1 MRLGLHLF
9 NAEISEEKTAKG
21 NMMRNTDKGPLVAL
35 SDVRAAIGLL
45 TRLPV
50 RVDSERATA
59 RGAAA
64 AWAYPIAGL
73 VVSLI
78 AVIGMTIISAIGL
91 PAGVAALI
99 GVATSTI
106 ITGAMH
112 EDGLADTADGLWG
125 GWDPV
130 HRLKIMKDTYIG
142 TYGVIAIVLSL
153 LLRWLLLT
161 ELVHLGAGAVVI
173 AAAMLS
179 RAAMVGVMT
188 WLPNARDSGLSRA
201 VGRPARRIVLIAAG
215 IAIVGA
221 VGFIG
226 IDGICATI
234 AVVVMAVGCGVI
246 AKAKIGGQTGD
257 ILGTVQQM
265 TEISVLICLV
275 ALLAG

>member
-1 MRLGLHLF
+1 MRLSLRLF
-9 NAEISEEKTAKG
+9 NAEISDEKTAKG
-21 NMMRNTDKGPLVAL
+21 NMMRNTDTGPLVAL
-35 SDVRAAIGLL
+35 SDMPAAVGLL

-50 RVDSERATA
+50 RVDTQLATA

-64 AWAYPIAGL
+64 AWAYPIVGL
-73 VVSLI
+73 IVGFI
-78 AVIGMTIISAIGL
+78 AVVGMSIASAIGL
-91 PAGVAALI
+91 PAGAAALV
-99 GVATSTI
+99 GVATLTI

-142 TYGVIAIVLSL
+142 AYGVIAIVLSL

-161 ELVHLGAGAVVI
+161 ELIQFSAGAALI

-188 WLPNARDSGLSRA
+188 WLPNARTSGLSRA
-201 VGRPARRIVLIAAG
+201 VGRPTFAVALIAAG
-215 IAIVGA
+215 VTIVGA

-226 IDGICATI
+226 SM
-234 AVVVMAVGCGVI
+234 AVGAAITVAVIAVGCGSI

-257 ILGTVQQM
+257 ILGAVQQL
-265 TEISVLICLV
+265 TEIGVMMFLV
-275 ALLAG
+275 ASLAG

>member
-1 MRLGLHLF
+1 
-9 NAEISEEKTAKG
+9 
-21 NMMRNTDKGPLVAL
+21 MRNSDKDPLVAL
-35 SDVRAAIGLL
+35 SDIPAALGLL

-50 RVDSERATA
+50 RVDTDRATT

-64 AWAYPIAGL
+64 AWAYPIVGL
-73 VVSLI
+73 IVGCIS
-78 AVIGMTIISAIGL
+78 AIGMITAGAIGL
-91 PAGVAALI
+91 PAGAVALI
-99 GVATSTI
+99 GVATVTI

-153 LLRWLLLT
+153 LIRWLLLT
-161 ELVHLGAGAVVI
+161 ELIDMNAGLAVI

-179 RAAMVGVMT
+179 RAAMVGVMA

-201 VGRPARRIVLIAAG
+201 VGRPSLIVTLIAVA
-215 IAIVGA
+215 IAAVGA
-221 VGFIG
+221 IG
-226 IDGICATI
+226 LIGVDGICAAA
-234 AVVVMAVGCGVI
+234 AVVVMAIGCGAI

-257 ILGTVQQM
+257 ILGFVQQM
-265 TEISVLICLV
+265 TEISVMICLV